1 MRMLLQ
7 VTYVDGTGAEAV
19 VSAPDFVA
27 FEREFD
33 RSVARFESEV
43 KLTDIYWLAW
53 HRLNRATPVG
63 DFDKWLENLE
73 SVEIRDTADPAPLD
87 KTPRTSG

>member
-1 MRMLLQ
+1 MRMKLN
-7 VTYVDGTGAEAV
+7 VTYVDGSGADAL

-43 KLTDIYWLAW
+43 KFTDICWLAW
-53 HRLNRATPVG
+53 HRLNRAGNVG
-63 DFDKWLENLE
+63 DFDTWLEKLDT
-73 SVEIRDTADPAPLD
+73 VEITEAEEPAPLD
-87 KTPRTSG
+87 KTAPIS